1 MLAIDCTWKKNTY
14 TTSAASGTHTPLSE
28 PITEVV
34 LDCWDRYDWQN
45 SSDALTDWINARW
58 KKTGCELSK
67 EVVCFT
73 LRINGRNAQM
83 GLGDHLGGNLFRGE
97 QLTHDG

>member
-1 MLAIDCTWKKNTY
+1 MLVIGCARKRNAY
-14 TTSAASGTHTPLSE
+14 TTSTASETNTPLSD

-45 SSDALTDWINARW
+45 SSDTLTDWINARW
-58 KKTGCELSK
+58 KKTGCEISK

-73 LRINGRNAQM
+73 LRINGRSAQM
-83 GLGDHLGGNLFRGE
+83 GLGDHLGGDFFRGE